1 MASKVIKGTDA
12 GLGEISPDTGFA
24 EPAVRPSKKIV
35 KGETVEARN
44 EAQAIKDRAQAE
56 AKEILN
62 QAENEAARIKEEAAA
77 IGLEEGRN
85 QGAAELAEI
94 VATVSQRLSLIEAQV
109 EPQLKDLAIKI
120 ARKILGRELEFHP
133 EGVVDIV
140 KQALSEKARQR
151 REIYL
156 RVNPEDL
163 QHIRESKADL
173 LEVLSRAK
181 EIGIRED
188 PDVEKG
194 GVVIETDAGTI
205 DAQLETQL
213 AVFEQVLKKVQ

>member
-1 MASKVIKGTDA
+1 MASKVIKGTDV
-12 GLGEISPDTGFA
+12 GLGDISPDTGFA
-24 EPAVRPSKKIV
+24 EPAPVPSKKVV
-35 KGETVEARN
+35 KGQTVEARN
-44 EAQAIKDRAQAE
+44 EAASIVARAKAE
-56 AKEILN
+56 ADDIIN
-62 QAENEAARIKEEAAA
+62 RAETEAARIKEEAAA
-77 IGLEEGRN
+77 VGLEEGRN
-85 QGAAELAEI
+85 QGAAELSQV
-94 VATVSQRLSLIEAQV
+94 VAAASQRLAQIEAQV

-133 EGVVDIV
+133 DGVVDIV

-156 RVNPEDL
+156 RVNPNDL
-163 QHIRESKADL
+163 QFIRENKADL

-188 PDVEKG
+188 PEVERG

-213 AVFEQVLKKVQ
+213 AVFEQVLKKVR